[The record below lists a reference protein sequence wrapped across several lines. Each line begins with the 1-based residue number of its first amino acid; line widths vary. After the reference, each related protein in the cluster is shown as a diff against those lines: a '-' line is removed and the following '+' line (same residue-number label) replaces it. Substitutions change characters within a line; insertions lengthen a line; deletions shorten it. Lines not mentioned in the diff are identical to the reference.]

1 MATVRPMALLKRLRQ
16 ATAAPE
22 PPREGGLARQARAMR
37 SALQALNAEREQ
49 LDPGRAEI
57 DLRGLASDLLRGEVA
72 PPTADLARLVEE
84 GVDPDV
90 FYDKELAR
98 SWEGLSETQRVARV
112 EQFAGLA
119 VMLENAGPEA
129 QVPNHEQMLASVRTK
144 TLLLAFAIDETY
156 GLMRQIERDPE
167 SLT

>member
-1 MATVRPMALLKRLRQ
+1 MGFLRRLKQ
-16 ATAAPE
+16 QGPAPE
-22 PPREGGLARQARAMR
+22 APREGGLAHDARAMR
-37 SALQALNAEREQ
+37 SALTALNAEREQ

-57 DLRGLASDLLRGEVA
+57 DLRGLASDLLQGEVS
-72 PPTADLARLVEE
+72 PPTADVARLIKA
-84 GVDPDV
+84 GTDADV

-98 SWEGLSETQRVARV
+98 SWEGLSENQRAARV

-119 VMLENAGPEA
+119 LMLENAGEGS
-129 QVPNHEQMLASVRTK
+129 QVPDHDQMLASVRTK